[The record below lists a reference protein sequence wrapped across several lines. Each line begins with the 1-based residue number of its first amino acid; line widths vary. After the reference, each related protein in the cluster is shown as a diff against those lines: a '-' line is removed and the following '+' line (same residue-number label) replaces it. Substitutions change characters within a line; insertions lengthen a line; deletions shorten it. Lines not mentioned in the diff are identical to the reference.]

1 MEHDRNLPMALY
13 TMGIACLFLAGFF
26 LLVILGAG
34 TYRSTVEGQQ
44 ENNRTRALL
53 SYIST
58 CARTGGGAWAVDIVE
73 AEGTQVLEIA
83 DGSSGYCFRI
93 YSHEGCL
100 LEEYGKAGTEID
112 PSLAMEIERT
122 ELFLVERLAEDVYA
136 VTTDA
141 GRVLFSM
148 GVRRKRKDR
157 GSVW

>member
-1 MEHDRNLPMALY
+1 MRQNKEGPMTFY
-13 TMGIACLFLAGFF
+13 TMGVACFFLAGFF

-58 CARTGGGAWAVDIVE
+58 GARTGGGAWAVDIVE

-148 GVRRKRKDR
+148 RSEEEAKG
-157 GSVW
+157 

>member
-1 MEHDRNLPMALY
+1 MRQNKEGPMTFY
-13 TMGIACLFLAGFF
+13 TMGVACFFLAGFF

-148 GVRRKRKDR
+148 RSEEEAKG
-157 GSVW
+157 